1 MSLELRAYCFFV
13 FSSLV
18 EVYGCGFLLL
28 HFACAGKPSQTLV
41 HGRYHL
47 TLHLIPVNFIAL
59 SKCGVFAFFL
69 QSLVLVTSLTLL
81 LSFFLAFRILL
92 NVFAVVATFSR
103 LLLLF
108 AFSTLHQLPFSFPF

>member
-41 HGRYHL
+41 HGR
-47 TLHLIPVNFIAL
+47 
-59 SKCGVFAFFL
+59 
-69 QSLVLVTSLTLL
+69 
-81 LSFFLAFRILL
+81 ILL
-92 NVFAVVATFSR
+92 NVFAVVANNLFQVCLWSPVFLLPCWLLVFFLWKYKLCLPFSAFHR

-108 AFSTLHQLPFSFPF
+108 AFSTLHQFSILALLLQSQFV